1 LIPRTLFSPEHEDFR
16 ESVRKF
22 IAAEIVPNHDRWEEE
37 GIVPRE
43 IWRRAGE
50 MGLLCA
56 TVPEAYGGQGGDFLF
71 SLVVGE
77 EMARAGTTG
86 PYFHLHSDVVTP
98 YVVRYGSE
106 EQKQSWLPR
115 MVSGEAIAAI
125 AMTEPGGGSDLQ
137 AMETT
142 ATRDGGDYVISGQ
155 KVFISNGQ
163 LADVIV
169 VAAKTDR
176 AARAKGVTLFL
187 VDTTTPGFD
196 RGRSLKKIG
205 LKAQD
210 TSELFFAEMRVPAS
224 AVLGEVGAGFR
235 QLMTELAQER
245 LVQAC
250 RSVTSAEAAI
260 EWTVEYTRERQAF
273 GGAVSDFQN
282 TRFAIAQLVAETTA
296 QRAFVDRCVALH
308 LEGQLSATDAAIA
321 KLNATDL
328 HCKVV
333 DECLQLHGGWGYMW
347 EYPIARAYAD
357 ARQARLAGG
366 TTEVMKRIIARDVY
380 GPEGSR

>member
-1 LIPRTLFSPEHEDFR
+1 MIPRTLFSAEHEDFR
-16 ESVRKF
+16 QSVRRF
-22 IAAEIVPNHDRWEEE
+22 IEAEVVPHHDRWEEE

-50 MGLLCA
+50 MGMLCA
-56 TVPEAYGGQGGDFLF
+56 TVPERYGGQGGDFLF

-77 EMARAGTTG
+77 EMARAGANG

-98 YVVRYGSE
+98 YVVAYGSE
-106 EQKQSWLPR
+106 EQKRSWLPR
-115 MVSGEAIAAI
+115 MVSGEAIGAI

-137 AMETT
+137 GIETT
-142 ATRDGGDYVISGQ
+142 ASADADGYVISGQ

-163 LADVIV
+163 LADVIII
-169 VAAKTDR
+169 AAKTDR
-176 AARAKGVTLFL
+176 TAGARGVTLFL
-187 VDTTTPGFD
+187 VDTTTAGFE
-196 RGRSLKKIG
+196 RGRRLKKVG

-210 TSELFFAEMRVPAS
+210 TSELFFSEMRVPAS

-260 EWTVEYTRERQAF
+260 EWTVAYTRDRQAF
-273 GGAVSDFQN
+273 GGPISDFQN
-282 TRFAIAQLVAETTA
+282 TRFKVAELVAETTA

-308 LEGQLSATDAAIA
+308 LEGELEAADAAIA
-321 KLNATDL
+321 KLNATNL
-328 HCKVV
+328 HCRVV

-347 EYPIARAYAD
+347 EYPIARAYVD

-366 TTEVMKRIIARDVY
+366 TTEVMKLIIARQIY
-380 GPEGSR
+380 GTES